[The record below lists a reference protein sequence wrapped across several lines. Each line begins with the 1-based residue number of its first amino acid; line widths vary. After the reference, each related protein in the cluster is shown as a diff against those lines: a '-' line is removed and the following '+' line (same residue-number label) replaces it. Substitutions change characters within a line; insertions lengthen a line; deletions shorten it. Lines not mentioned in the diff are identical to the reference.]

1 MTPERLA
8 TLKKGLFEI
17 FAGTPIEQAAMI
29 IRFFEKQEHISVLEA
44 RIQER
49 RDCIY
54 LLESDM
60 MDHPRRNPEYTKCM
74 KDEISNHNAFIQD
87 FEKQLLTLTSPT

>member
-1 MTPERLA
+1 MTPEDI
-8 TLKKGLFEI
+8 LKKYQFVGDTHLLI
-17 FAGTPIEQAAMI
+17 PAMKEYGI
-29 IRFFEKQEHISVLEA
+29 QA

-60 MDHPRRNPEYTKCM
+60 MDHPRRHPTYTKCM

-87 FEKQLLTLTSPT
+87 LEKELLTLTSPTYNK